1 MVRYRTF
8 QLRSERQRSGEDSWR
23 RLTYAVTL
31 KISPSK
37 VRGRLFPSDRPI
49 YLVLQNDALA
59 SKIGFE
65 NTAENGPSKVWATL
79 PPTHHPPPQPHQ
91 VKTTAT
97 LTPGTRHDEK
107 PGCRAHTHLRV
118 LARAHFAQ
126 AESTHAVYFQAD
138 VKSAAICGLKILKPS
153 SK

>member
-65 NTAENGPSKVWATL
+65 NTAEKFGLPTPYPRPTPH
-79 PPTHHPPPQPHQ
+79 PPTQPHQ